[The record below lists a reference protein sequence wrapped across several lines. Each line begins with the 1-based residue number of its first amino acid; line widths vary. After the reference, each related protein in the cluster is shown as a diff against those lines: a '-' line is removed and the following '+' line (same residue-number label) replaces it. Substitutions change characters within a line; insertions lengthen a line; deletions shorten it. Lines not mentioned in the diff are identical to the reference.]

1 MRFPA
6 PCTRSG
12 HVRRLR
18 SLGLLS
24 LVLAGTTPAY
34 LVAQNAAPSV
44 AQRVAQPFAQRG
56 ELPVIPAPAS
66 AVPFEGAWTIPP
78 TLRSDVAYAGDG
90 ELGAADIRIRIVP
103 ADSTRGSESYTLTV
117 APAAVTITAPRAAG
131 RFYALLTLQQ
141 LIDASRAEGGP
152 APSIGAVTITDAPR
166 FAYRGLHLDVGRHFQ
181 PVAFV
186 KRYIDL
192 MALYKLNT
200 FHWHLTEDQGWRIE
214 IKKYPRLTDVG
225 SCRRETMVARNF
237 TPYVGDGTPHCGF
250 YTQNEVREVVAYA
263 AARNVT
269 VIPEI
274 EMPGHALAAITAY
287 PELAC
292 TPGPFEVLTIWGVS
306 DDILCPS
313 ERTFEFVQDVLTEVL
328 ALFPS
333 KMIHIG
339 GDEAP
344 KVRWQASPLAQEI
357 IKRERLK
364 DEHELQS
371 WFIRRIDTWLSAR
384 GRRLVGWDEILEGGL
399 APGATVMSWRGV
411 SGGIDAARQGRD
423 VIMTPNSAL
432 YFDYYQ
438 SDERFEPLA
447 IGGLVTLEQVY
458 RYEPVPDALTP
469 LEARRILGAQGNVWT
484 EYLKTPAAVEYMAYP
499 RAIALA
505 EVTWSP
511 RAARDWG
518 SFVRRL
524 PNAERMLDRLRVNYR
539 LPHVTGLDRDVLT
552 LEPRVRVSLATELTG
567 AGIHFTLDGSD
578 PTARSPLYT
587 RPLDVTTTFD
597 GVRVTARAVTADGR
611 TTPARGATF
620 RRTNYREADAVDPA
634 ALALGLRRA
643 YVETSVRSTVGL
655 DTLSPTRSDVAY
667 GVERSGD
674 ESAERYALVFTGF
687 LQVPE
692 DAMYEFSLSSDDGST
707 LSIGDQVIV
716 DNDGLHGTLERL
728 GMVALRAGPH
738 ALTLRY
744 FQAGGGAEL
753 RLRVRTDSGPWQ
765 EVPRAWLSRRP

>member
-1 MRFPA
+1 MTPA
-6 PCTRSG
+6 TPRIRCGRA
-12 HVRRLR
+12 RPIAR
-18 SLGLLS
+18 LGLLALS
-24 LVLAGTTPAY
+24 LVGSIPAA
-34 LVAQNAAPSV
+34 LPAQGAP
-44 AQRVAQPFAQRG
+44 RRT

-66 AVPFEGAWTIPP
+66 AIPFDGSWSIPSAL
-78 TLRSDVAYAGDG
+78 TTDVAFASDA
-90 ELGAADIRIRIVP
+90 ELGAADIRVRIVP
-103 ADSTRGSESYTLTV
+103 GDSTRGLESYTLTV
-117 APAAVTITAPRAAG
+117 APGAVTITAPRAAG

-141 LIDASRAEGGP
+141 LIDAARGDGGA

-214 IKKYPRLTDVG
+214 IKKYPRLTEIG
-225 SCRRETMVARNF
+225 SCRRETMVAKNF
-237 TPYVGDGTPHCGF
+237 APYLGDFTPHCGF
-250 YTQNEVREVVAYA
+250 YTQDEVRDVVAYA

-269 VIPEI
+269 VVPEI

-313 ERTFEFVQDVLTEVL
+313 ERTFEFLQDVLTEVL

-333 KMIHIG
+333 TLIHIG

-371 WFIRRIDTWLSAR
+371 WFIRRIDTWLAAR

-447 IGGLVTLEQVY
+447 IGGLITLEQVY
-458 RYEPVPDALTP
+458 AYEPVPDALTP
-469 LEARRILGAQGNVWT
+469 LEARRILGAQGNLWT
-484 EYLKTPAAVEYMAYP
+484 EYLRTPAAVEYMAYP

-511 RAARDWG
+511 QAARNWA
-518 SFVRRL
+518 SFQRRL

-539 LPHVTGLDRDVLT
+539 LPHVTGLDRDRIT
-552 LEPRVRVSLATELTG
+552 LEPRVRIALATELAG
-567 AGIHFTLDGSD
+567 AEIRYTLDGSD
-578 PTARSPLYT
+578 PTPRSALYS

-597 GVRVTARAVTADGR
+597 GVRVTARAFTAGGR
-611 TTPARGATF
+611 ATPPRGATL

-634 ALALGLRRA
+634 GLALGLRRA
-643 YVETSVRSTVGL
+643 YLETSVRSTVGL
-655 DTLSPTRSDVAY
+655 DTLPPKRSDVTVV
-667 GVERSGD
+667 VERWND
-674 ESAERYALVFTGF
+674 EPAERYALVYTGF

-716 DNDGLHGTLERL
+716 DNEGLHGTLERV

-738 ALTLRY
+738 ALTIRY

-753 RLRVRTDSGPWQ
+753 RLRVRVGAGEWR
-765 EVPRAWLSRRP
+765 EVPRAWLSHRP

>member
-1 MRFPA
+1 M
-6 PCTRSG
+6 TRTTA
-12 HVRRLR
+12 RLR
-18 SLGLLS
+18 SGRARSVACLGLIASS
-24 LVLAGTTPAY
+24 LVAGMPSA
-34 LVAQNAAPSV
+34 LRAQGSP
-44 AQRVAQPFAQRG
+44 RRT

-66 AVPFEGAWTIPP
+66 AIPFDGAWSVPAALT
-78 TLRSDVAYAGDG
+78 TDVAFASDA
-90 ELGAADIRIRIVP
+90 ELGAADIRIRMVP
-103 ADSTRGSESYTLTV
+103 GDSTRGLESYTLTV
-117 APAAVTITAPRAAG
+117 APGAVTITAPRAAG

-141 LIDASRAEGGP
+141 LIDAARADG
-152 APSIGAVTITDAPR
+152 AATPSIGSVTITDAPR

-200 FHWHLTEDQGWRIE
+200 FHWHLTEDQGWRLE
-214 IKKYPRLTDVG
+214 IKKYPRLTEVG
-225 SCRRETMVARNF
+225 SCRKETMVAKNF
-237 TPYVGDGTPHCGF
+237 APYLGDGTPHCGF
-250 YTQNEVREVVAYA
+250 YTQDEVREVVAYA
-263 AARNVT
+263 ASRNVT

-313 ERTFEFVQDVLTEVL
+313 EQTFEFVQDVLSEVL

-333 KMIHIG
+333 RMIHIG

-344 KVRWQASPLAQEI
+344 KVRWQASPLAQGI

-371 WFIRRIDTWLSAR
+371 WFIRRIDTWLAAR

-438 SDERFEPLA
+438 ADERFEPLA

-458 RYEPVPDALTP
+458 AYEPVPDALTP

-511 RAARDWG
+511 QAARNWA
-518 SFVRRL
+518 SFQRRL

-539 LPHVTGLDRDVLT
+539 LPHVAGLDRDVIT
-552 LEPRVRVSLATELTG
+552 LEPRVRVALATELAG
-567 AGIHFTLDGSD
+567 ADIRYTLDGSD
-578 PTARSPLYT
+578 PTVRSALYA
-587 RPLDVTTTFD
+587 RPLDLTTTFD
-597 GVRVTARAVTADGR
+597 GVRVTARAFTADGR
-611 TTPARGATF
+611 ATPPRGATF
-620 RRTNYREADAVDPA
+620 RRTNYREADAVDPVS
-634 ALALGLRRA
+634 LSLGLRRSYIA
-643 YVETSVRSTVGL
+643 TSARSTAGI
-655 DTLSPTRSDVAY
+655 DTLVPRRSDVSFD
-667 GVERSGD
+667 VERWSD
-674 ESAERYALVFTGF
+674 ETAEPYALVFTGF

-707 LSIGDQVIV
+707 LSIGDQVVV

-738 ALTLRY
+738 ALTIRY

-753 RLRVRTDSGPWQ
+753 RLRVRVGAGAWR
-765 EVPRAWLSRRP
+765 EVPRAWFSHRP